1 MLLGGKN
8 FVYGMISNKYGFKC
22 NSIFIFIIAIQVRFT
37 NHTIPKV
44 KPLQPNRKPNRI
56 LTPTVKKINEKN
68 NKKNQS
74 KINYR

>member
-44 KPLQPNRKPNRI
+44 KPL
-56 LTPTVKKINEKN
+56 
-68 NKKNQS
+68 
-74 KINYR
+74 